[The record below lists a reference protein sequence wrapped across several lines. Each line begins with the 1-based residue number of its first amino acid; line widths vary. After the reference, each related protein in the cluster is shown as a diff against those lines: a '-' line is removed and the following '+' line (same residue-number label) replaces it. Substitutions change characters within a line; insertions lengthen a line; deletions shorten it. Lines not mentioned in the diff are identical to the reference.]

1 MKYLKL
7 LFLVSCFLLNEDIY
21 CQINRQR
28 RVSDLREYRQLDS
41 NGQLSFFITKILC
54 NGHVAHLIYTDVD
67 ILIKANRWAKDD
79 WPQYYQFLT
88 KNKKYFKVY
97 RDIKN
102 NGISVTFKDSIIGGD
117 LTPRNVYIYPN
128 SSLRKLFVTVDK
140 DYNFE
145 SYQSD
150 NSRKQKKLESF
161 RKQLLKVAED
171 YYNTGQ
177 YTISF
182 CDTDGPYKK
191 YPNYVVLHFDYIEG
205 MEVLYYDSYNI
216 DNIDFTN
223 KYFRDLV
230 DLFVEIC
237 RKNNLKKIIATVPV
251 LK

>member
-1 MKYLKL
+1 M
-7 LFLVSCFLLNEDIY
+7 
-21 CQINRQR
+21 
-28 RVSDLREYRQLDS
+28 
-41 NGQLSFFITKILC
+41 
-54 NGHVAHLIYTDVD
+54 
-67 ILIKANRWAKDD
+67 
-79 WPQYYQFLT
+79 
-88 KNKKYFKVY
+88 
-97 RDIKN
+97 
-102 NGISVTFKDSIIGGD
+102 
-117 LTPRNVYIYPN
+117 
-128 SSLRKLFVTVDK
+128 
-140 DYNFE
+140 
-145 SYQSD
+145 
-150 NSRKQKKLESF
+150 ESF